1 MADNVKLLRDSVIN
15 APVVMKGEYAYFVHP
30 LTDGVPR
37 QNADLLEA
45 ARDLISQKVNWE
57 NIDLILGIEAMGLP
71 LASALSISSG
81 KPLVIARKRAYGLAG
96 ETVINQNTGYSKG
109 EIYLNDIQPE
119 ERILVIDDVVSTGGT
134 IEPILQTLENIGA
147 HIGDVHIIFEKGDG
161 MDLLRQK
168 YGWNLSSLV
177 RLRME
182 GNEVVL
188 LD

>member
-1 MADNVKLLRDSVIN
+1 MEDNVKLLRESVIN

-37 QNADLLEA
+37 QSADLLEA

-81 KPLVIARKRAYGLAG
+81 KPLVVARKRAYGLDG
-96 ETVINQNTGYSKG
+96 ETAINQKTGYSKG
-109 EIYLNDIQPE
+109 EIYLNDIQPK

-134 IEPILQTLENIGA
+134 IEPILHTLENIGA
-147 HIGDVHIIFEKGDG
+147 HIEDVHIIFEKGDG
-161 MDLLRQK
+161 MDVLRNK
-168 YGWNLSSLV
+168 YGWKLSSLV